1 MLTQLYP
8 FLDPSLI
15 TADLA
20 PRLRALADDCDR
32 LAIHPQAP
40 ASLLHGAP
48 LLEHWLPVLSPQGV
62 QLAGVVTAHPVHR
75 DGFVM
80 TSPLWFADP
89 GDTWARTLSRFY
101 RLGPPRD
108 PDDVRRILLSRRGQR
123 NDDGAEGT
131 A

>member
-8 FLDPSLI
+8 FLDPVRI

-20 PRLRALADDCDR
+20 PRLRALADDCDHLALHPRVSPALLRGTPR
-32 LAIHPQAP
+32 LEQ
-40 ASLLHGAP
+40 
-48 LLEHWLPVLSPQGV
+48 WLPVLSPEGV
-62 QLAGVVTAHPVHR
+62 HLAGHVIGHPIQG

-80 TSPLWFADP
+80 TTALWFADP
-89 GDTWARTLSRFY
+89 DDTWVRTLSRFY

-108 PDDVRRILLSRRGQR
+108 RDDVHRIVRSRIDRRD
-123 NDDGAEGT
+123 NDAEDK